1 VPRLPL
7 EHEQSRAG
15 AEPGMEVRIDTLVL
29 DGAESL
35 DPAALEGAVQRAL
48 AALLA
53 SGGPASA
60 ATPATPDGLGD
71 RLAAAVYSAL
81 PRSVTAPAR
90 KGSEG

>member
-53 SGGPASA
+53 SGGPAFA
-60 ATPATPDGLGD
+60 VALDGLGD